1 MMLRA
6 SRRTF
11 VGGALLA
18 PLILAGCGA
27 ATDAEA
33 PPAITYDRDTCARCG
48 MIISDERYAGGLV
61 AEDGTARLF
70 DDVGEMLQSVRESGL
85 NGQRAWAHDWGS
97 RDWIDATT
105 AIFVKGDPKSTPM
118 GTGIVAFASRDAADA
133 YIAEQGGTA
142 MTWEEAIAPKA

>member
-11 VGGALLA
+11 VAGALLA
-18 PLILAGCGA
+18 PLLLAGCGA
-27 ATDAEA
+27 ETDAEA
-33 PPAITYDRDTCARCG
+33 PPAISYDRDTCASCG

-61 AEDGTARLF
+61 AADGAAMLF
-70 DDVGEMLQSVRESGL
+70 DDVGEMLQSVREAGL
-85 NGQRAWAHDWGS
+85 NKQRAWAHDWGS

-118 GTGIVAFASRDAADA
+118 GTGFVAFASRDAANA
-133 YIAEQGGTA
+133 FIAEHGGSA
-142 MTWEEAIAPKA
+142 MTWEEAIAAA